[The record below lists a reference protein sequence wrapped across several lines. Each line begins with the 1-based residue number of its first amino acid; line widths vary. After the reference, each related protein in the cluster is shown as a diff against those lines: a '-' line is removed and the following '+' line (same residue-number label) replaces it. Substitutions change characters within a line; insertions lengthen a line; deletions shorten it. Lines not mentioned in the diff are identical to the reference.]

1 MAIRCLLALSLLYVL
16 ISGTSTRRD
25 FRVLETRS
33 SALAG
38 YISRG
43 TASLD
48 TILNLLLALVRN
60 DDAGLIDALYAV
72 SIPSSPNYGNHVTK
86 GAVRVHELLVIG
98 F

>member
-16 ISGTSTRRD
+16 ISGTSTCRD

-33 SALAG
+33 SAPAG
-38 YISRG
+38 YILSG
-43 TASLD
+43 TASPD
-48 TILNLLLALVRN
+48 MILNLWLALVRN
-60 DDAGLIDALYAV
+60 DDAGLIDALYDV
-72 SIPSSPNYGNHVTK
+72 SIPSSPNYGSHLTK